1 MRALILIL
9 TLGAVT
15 ALTTPVAAQSNREL
29 RAQISAFVD
38 ERGLPEGVDRT
49 CVIDRAVREH
59 PNVPLTLAGPRLSGA
74 AKAQHE
80 ANVRRIR
87 IALAVNAG
95 VEACAPAPTEG
106 NEADGQP

>member
-1 MRALILIL
+1 MRGSFLILA
-9 TLGAVT
+9 LGAVS
-15 ALTTPVAAQSNREL
+15 ALSAPVFAQANPDL
-29 RAQISAFVD
+29 RTQISAFVD

-59 PNVPLTLAGPRLSGA
+59 PNVPLTLVGPRLSGA
-74 AKAQHE
+74 AKAQHD

-106 NEADGQP
+106 N